1 MKKNS
6 FKKNLKEN
14 MPLLCMLM
22 PGVIFTFIFSYMPLF
37 GIVIAFKKI
46 NMRTGILKSPW
57 VGFKNFEFLFNS
69 SDTYIIT
76 RNTIC
81 YNLVFIFLGLI
92 ISVGLAI
99 LLNEIKN
106 KILSKTY
113 QTILIMPYFLS
124 FVVVSYLVYAFLNT
138 ENGFINKQ
146 IISALGMDAKV
157 WYVDPKPWPIILTIV
172 NFWKN
177 MGYSSIVYL
186 AAIAGIDA
194 QLYEAAQIDGATRW
208 QQIKYV
214 TLPSLKTIMTI
225 MTILNIGKIFNA
237 DFGLFYQ
244 VTMNSGALYPTTYV
258 INTYVYNMMIA
269 AGTASTGMAAAAA
282 LYQSLVGFILIIVTN
297 WWVKKYD
304 PDSALF

>member
-1 MKKNS
+1 
-6 FKKNLKEN
+6 
-14 MPLLCMLM
+14 
-22 PGVIFTFIFSYMPLF
+22 
-37 GIVIAFKKI
+37 
-46 NMRTGILKSPW
+46 MRTGILKSPW